1 MPLLPI
7 DLQTLF
13 AHINQVGREQ
23 AVLKEGSVQYQFVQG
38 AKMIKKTE
46 QADNEVNET
55 HEVGEGLE
63 KVKEEKEREAK
74 KRASGQEKK
83 EKEKSPENEKR
94 YFEDP
99 DLGHHINIVG

>member
-13 AHINQVGREQ
+13 SHINQVGREQ

-38 AKMIKKTE
+38 AEMAKRTE
-46 QADNEVNET
+46 QADNAVNES
-55 HEVGEGLE
+55 HEVGEGVE
-63 KVKEEKEREAK
+63 KVKEEEKRE
-74 KRASGQEKK
+74 KRRQAAGKEKK
-83 EKEKSPENEKR
+83 QKEGGPENEKR